1 MNYDDIIRMA
11 REAGF
16 EDHSNPEL
24 WDCMVVSHEAI
35 ERFAYLVAAAI
46 RARGPTGKQSL
57 QVEPVAHSIVA
68 GALFDLMG
76 WLTSRK
82 ERLVLSSADEALP
95 AVEVIIQFA
104 AMRDLSLD
112 DPKVLEWQTLLNKP
126 APEEPTRAEKM
137 REAGY
142 TRRFSLR
149 EFPIDK
155 PAREAGIVV
164 GSQENLLEAFAA
176 AIRARGQA

>member
-1 MNYDDIIRMA
+1 MTRDDIITLGKQ
-11 REAGF
+11 AGF
-16 EDHSNPEL
+16 TNGD
-24 WDCMVVSHEAI
+24 
-35 ERFAYLVAAAI
+35 FASSTDLIVHFGMLVAAHEREACAKVCDAYLLTSDPGPL
-46 RARGPTGKQSL
+46 RARRLTGKQSL

-126 APEEPTRAEKM
+126 ALEEPTRAEKM

-142 TRRFSLR
+142 TRRPSLR
-149 EFPIDK
+149 EFPSEK
-155 PAREAGIVV
+155 EKNSA
-164 GSQENLLEAFAA
+164 
-176 AIRARGQA
+176 

>member
-1 MNYDDIIRMA
+1 MTREEIIALGKQAGFTEGDFASFTDLIVHFGMLVSQHE
-11 REAGF
+11 REACAKLA
-16 EDHSNPEL
+16 ETAEP
-24 WDCMVVSHEAI
+24 
-35 ERFAYLVAAAI
+35 YQAADLI
-46 RARGPTGKQSL
+46 RARRPTGKQSL

-126 APEEPTRAEKM
+126 A
-137 REAGY
+137 
-142 TRRFSLR
+142 
-149 EFPIDK
+149 
-155 PAREAGIVV
+155 
-164 GSQENLLEAFAA
+164 LEDNCA
-176 AIRARGQA
+176 